1 MLLRIILLLL
11 VLLFLPDAYI
21 FPKYIRR
28 WTGNWL
34 LRTLY
39 FLPTVLLIA
48 FLVVLMS
55 ANDMEPHV
63 QPLVGLF
70 MFLLLLLCVP
80 KFLFA
85 LFDSIGR
92 IFRQTFIRRPFRITG
107 LTLAFLSML
116 IIGYGYFFGRS
127 KFTVT
132 ERTYTFND
140 LPDAFDGYRIAHI
153 SDLHAGTFRHGHEKD
168 LTRIVNLINSL
179 NCDAVMFTG
188 DLVNHRS
195 SELIGLDTIFSRI
208 KARDGVFSVM
218 GNHDYSMYMQYP
230 HDSLRQKDVDLLR
243 RYERSYGW
251 TLLSNEHR
259 IIRRGNDSIAIVGVE
274 NSGRPPF
281 PSYGDLRAA
290 TRGLKKR
297 DFMILLSHDPTHWQ
311 REVVPRSNIQLTLS
325 GHTHAGQFRIMGW
338 SPVKHVYDEWSGT
351 YQKDGQTLS
360 ITDGIGAVMFPFRF
374 GAWPEVNLIKLKRG
388 K

>member
-1 MLLRIILLLL
+1 MLLRIIFLLLA
-11 VLLFLPDAYI
+11 LLFLPDAYI

-34 LRTLY
+34 LRALY
-39 FLPTVLLIA
+39 FLPTLLLVA

-55 ANDMEPHV
+55 ANDMQPHV

-70 MFLLLLLCVP
+70 MLLLLCLCVP

-85 LFDSIGR
+85 LLDGIGHIFRPSAVRR
-92 IFRQTFIRRPFRITG
+92 IFRIMG
-107 LTLAFLSML
+107 LTFAFLALL
-116 IIGYGYFFGRS
+116 ILTYGYFFGRS

-132 ERTYTFND
+132 ERTYTFNA
-140 LPDAFDGYRIAHI
+140 LPEAFDGYRIAHI
-153 SDLHAGTFRHGHEKD
+153 SDLHVGTFRHGHEGD
-168 LTRIVNLINSL
+168 LTEIVNLINSL
-179 NCDAVMFTG
+179 DCDAVMFTG
-188 DLVNHRS
+188 DLVNHKS
-195 SELIGLDTIFSRI
+195 NELIGLDSIFSRL
-208 KARDGVFSVM
+208 KAKDGVFSVM
-218 GNHDYSMYMQYP
+218 GNHDYSMYMHYP
-230 HDSLRQKDVDLLR
+230 DESQRKADVDNLR

-259 IIRRGNDSIAIVGVE
+259 IVRRGNDSIAIIGVE

-281 PSYGDLRAA
+281 PSYGDLRTA

-311 REVVPRSNIQLTLS
+311 REVVPRSNIHLTLS
-325 GHTHAGQFRIMGW
+325 GHTHAGQFNIMGW

-351 YQKDGQTLS
+351 YVKDGQVLS

-374 GAWPEVNLIKLKRG
+374 GAWPEVNLITLKLP
-388 K
+388 